1 MNFYRYSRH
10 PWAAMSHL
18 TPSELDVLLKPN
30 FGIRQMSDAI
40 ARDVS
45 FAEIFQGLGIY
56 HSSRSGFDL
65 VIFGSEQLTL
75 LGLVYRSKCSF

>member
-1 MNFYRYSRH
+1 
-10 PWAAMSHL
+10 
-18 TPSELDVLLKPN
+18 
-30 FGIRQMSDAI
+30 MSDAI